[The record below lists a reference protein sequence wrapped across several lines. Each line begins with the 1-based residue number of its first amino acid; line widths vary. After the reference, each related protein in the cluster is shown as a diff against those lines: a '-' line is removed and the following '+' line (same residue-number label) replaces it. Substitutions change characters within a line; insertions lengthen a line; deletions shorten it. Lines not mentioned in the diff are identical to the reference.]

1 MWQEYFVM
9 GAWCW
14 ENGSNQ
20 LLITHRT
27 QWDVD
32 LNHEKKTSRDTF
44 TDAKAVVDRFMQE
57 NP

>member
-1 MWQEYFVM
+1 M

-14 ENGSNQ
+14 ENGNTQ

-27 QWDVD
+27 KWDVD